1 MLQQTRVSTVIPFY
15 NNWLSKW
22 PTVDSLAQA
31 SQDEVLSAW
40 KGLGYYSRATRLHE
54 AAQQIVRDLGKEIPA
69 DVEGLLRIKGIGRY
83 TAGAVSSIAFGRA
96 VPLLDGNVS
105 RVLSRQMGLYA
116 RVKDKKVEDILW
128 DAAKALVERISG
140 HSGEEEESSI
150 PGRWNQ
156 GLMELGST
164 ICIPKNPK
172 CIECPIRST
181 CRAYSEGMALV
192 ESNRPQTQE
201 EQGINDIEDACC
213 TLCLHLASEDL
224 PVRKTKE
231 NHKKRPA
238 EALPSSTRA
247 SKRAA
252 KQSTLDALFFTR
264 PKQQQQQLV
273 IKAEEKT
280 EKAEEIQIEE
290 IPAYCSL
297 FPARDAK
304 KAVPTQD
311 CLVCIIQR
319 RPRSNSRA
327 ARGKKS
333 TTVTTQSESEN
344 ANANASKGAM
354 YLIEQRPE
362 KGLLANLWQ
371 FPNVQLVSSSLPE
384 DKKTRSEQARGFVLD
399 MLAAS
404 SASSSTIEEE
414 EEEEEEEEAK
424 DDYTLSEARE
434 VGSGGD
440 GGCITHVFTHL
451 KLRMFVLGFVLECE
465 DGVAEKLISS
475 KRMWVD
481 EQGVEAAT
489 LGAGM
494 QRCWKGFLDM

>member
-1 MLQQTRVSTVIPFY
+1 MSRTKTTKSKPKPPSFLHTDPPATTNAKQPCIPPQRIHALTYHTPLLLHHEESSRSLLAWFDGIAQQRAMPWRKPWTESISKTSQSATTARIARSTRAYEVWISEIMLQQTRVSTVIPFY

-116 RVKDKKVEDILW
+116 QVKDKKVEDILW

-238 EALPSSTRA
+238 EALPSSTRV

-384 DKKTRSEQARGFVLD
+384 DKKTRSEQARG
-399 MLAAS
+399 
-404 SASSSTIEEE
+404 
-414 EEEEEEEEAK
+414 
-424 DDYTLSEARE
+424 
-434 VGSGGD
+434 
-440 GGCITHVFTHL
+440 
-451 KLRMFVLGFVLECE
+451 
-465 DGVAEKLISS
+465 
-475 KRMWVD
+475 
-481 EQGVEAAT
+481 
-489 LGAGM
+489 
-494 QRCWKGFLDM
+494 